1 MVVAHFLPYCSY
13 TNRCATF
20 TKSSRMKK
28 TLLFILTL
36 SLFYSCK
43 EETKIDSNYVISK
56 FRENAN
62 KINTLEYR
70 MRRID
75 TFQDGTVWDNTGIA
89 LIEKNDNDKVF
100 GFSFY
105 CKRDDIDKEF
115 IYDGGNGFRI
125 FKTNKTYEIEPGHF
139 GFIGS
144 PGGQMVHKNIFKL
157 DSIYKNVSISET
169 ENSYLLSFEFE
180 NDTVYNV
187 SDIIKIYE
195 LDKKDF
201 FLTEI
206 KRTSNQF
213 GNKSVSIAK
222 FNDIKINNNVTRS
235 IKELKEEFKDY
246 NIIQPEKSEP
256 NRLLAKELPILELP
270 DLFDQDKIVN
280 VNSDK
285 LTLIDFWEVWCGSC
299 IASFPKVESLK
310 NKYSSELNVIGI
322 VSEDKENAIKLIK
335 EKGTTFQN
343 LIGNDELKKTFSVN
357 GWPRYFLIDKDGIV
371 QKEYF
376 GFSEQIEQDIK
387 EIIAK

>member
-1 MVVAHFLPYCSY
+1 
-13 TNRCATF
+13 
-20 TKSSRMKK
+20 MKK

-89 LIEKNDNDKVF
+89 LIEKNDDDKVF

-105 CKRDDIDKEF
+105 GKRDDIDKEF